1 LPVTRETVRRLML
14 EKQGVGRYPAHVDK
28 TDVYDT
34 VDRLGCL
41 QIDTIN
47 VVERA
52 HFLTLWTRLG
62 HYEKNHLDT
71 LAYRDRL
78 LFEHWAHSACY
89 IPFKDYRYY
98 IESMNVRREE
108 MRARFA
114 KRSKADPELLDRV
127 LDRVREEGPLSSKDF
142 EGPKR
147 KGGWWN
153 WKPAKLALELL
164 FGAGILLIDR
174 RENFQK
180 YYDLAE
186 NVLPAGVDTSEPGDD
201 ERVRF
206 FASKTMSCLGLVKPQ
221 EVRKYYHPW
230 SVKLGRTSRQL
241 QKLLDR
247 LVSEG
252 EAVKHSVEGEKNPYY
267 CLPGDSDRLEELDQD
282 YGFDEAR
289 LFVYFDNMMW
299 NRERI
304 MELFGFECRLE
315 TYVPKDQRVYGYYHL
330 PVLYRDRLVARVEPK
345 MDRENNV
352 MIIRG
357 YWVEDGFE
365 PTENYEEELSREI
378 EMFARFH
385 DAEDVEWS
393 A

>member
-1 LPVTRETVRRLML
+1 MPVTRETVRRLML
-14 EKQGVGRYPAHVDK
+14 EKQGVGRFPDHVDK
-28 TDVYDT
+28 NDIYDAI
-34 VDRLGCL
+34 DSLGCL

-47 VVERA
+47 VVERS
-52 HFLTLWTRLG
+52 HYLTLWTRLG
-62 HYEKNHLDT
+62 QYDKEHLHE

-78 LFEHWAHSACY
+78 LFEYWAHSACY
-89 IPFKDYRYY
+89 VPFKDYRYY
-98 IESMNVRREE
+98 IKSMNVRREE
-108 MRARFA
+108 MRAKFS
-114 KRSKADPELLDRV
+114 KRSKADPELIDRV
-127 LDRVREEGPLSSKDF
+127 LSRVRDEGPLSSKDF

-174 RENFQK
+174 RENFQR

-186 NVLPAGVDTSEPGDD
+186 NVLPTGVDTAEPSDD

-206 FASKTMSCLGLVKPQ
+206 FALKTMGCLGLVKPQ
-221 EVRKYYHPW
+221 EVRKYFHPW
-230 SVKLGRTSRQL
+230 SVKLDRTSKQL
-241 QKLLDR
+241 KELLDR

-252 EAVKHSVEGEKNPYY
+252 QAVKHSVDGDKNPYY
-267 CLPGDSDRLEELDQD
+267 CLPWDLDRLEELGSGF
-282 YGFDEAR
+282 GFDDVR

-315 TYVPKDQRVYGYYHL
+315 TYVPKEQRVYGYYHL
-330 PVLYRDRLVARVEPK
+330 PVLYGDRLVARVEPK

-357 YWVEDGFE
+357 YWVEDGFNT
-365 PTENYEEELSREI
+365 TEDYEDKLSRNI
-378 EMFARFH
+378 EKFARFH
-385 DAEDVEWS
+385 GAEDIEWI

>member
-1 LPVTRETVRRLML
+1 MPFTRETVRRLML
-14 EKQGVGRYPAHVDK
+14 EKQGVGGYPGHVEK

-34 VDRLGCL
+34 VNRLGCL

-52 HFLTLWTRLG
+52 HYLTLWTRLG
-62 HYEKNHLDT
+62 QYEKEHLDA

-98 IESMNVRREE
+98 IKSMKVRREE

-127 LDRVREEGPLSSKDF
+127 LERVRDEGPLSSKDF

-174 RENFQK
+174 RENFQR

-186 NVLPAGVDTSEPGDD
+186 NVLPAGVDTSEPGED

-206 FASKTMSCLGLVKPQ
+206 FALKTMSCLGLVKPQ

-252 EAVKHSVEGEKNPYY
+252 EAVKHSVEGEKTPYY
-267 CLPGDSDRLEELDQD
+267 CLSQDEDRLEEMDSD
-282 YGFDEAR
+282 FGFDETR

-330 PVLYRDRLVARVEPK
+330 PVLYGDRFVARVEPK

-352 MIIRG
+352 MNIRG
-357 YWVEDGFE
+357 YWVEEGFE
-365 PTENYEEELSREI
+365 PTEHYEDELSREI
-378 EMFARFH
+378 EMFAQFH
-385 DAEDVEWS
+385 GAEDVEWNV
-393 A
+393 

>member
-1 LPVTRETVRRLML
+1 ML
-14 EKQGVGRYPAHVDK
+14 EKQGVGRFPDHVDK
-28 TDVYDT
+28 SDIYDT
-34 VDRLGCL
+34 VYSLGCL

-52 HFLTLWTRLG
+52 HYLTLWTRLG
-62 HYEKNHLDT
+62 QYDKKDLHEV
-71 LAYRDRL
+71 AYRDRL
-78 LFEHWAHSACY
+78 LFEYWAHSACY

-98 IESMNVRREE
+98 IKSMNVRREE
-108 MRARFA
+108 MRARFS

-127 LDRVREEGPLSSKDF
+127 LSRVRDDSPLSSKDF

-147 KGGWWN
+147 RGGWWN

-174 RENFQK
+174 RENFQR
-180 YYDLAE
+180 YYDLTE
-186 NVLPAGVDTSEPGDD
+186 NVLPANVDTAEPD
-201 ERVRF
+201 EEERTRF
-206 FASKTMSCLGLVKPQ
+206 FALKTMSCLGLVKPQ
-221 EVRKYYHPW
+221 EVRKYYHHW
-230 SVKLGRTSRQL
+230 SIKLNRTSKQL
-241 QKLLDR
+241 QELLDR
-247 LVSEG
+247 LVSEE
-252 EAVKHSVEGEKNPYY
+252 EAVKHSVDGDKNPYY
-267 CLPGDSDRLEELDQD
+267 CLPGDLDRLEELGSGF
-282 YGFDEAR
+282 GFDEVR

-304 MELFGFECRLE
+304 MELFGFERRLE
-315 TYVPKDQRVYGYYHL
+315 TYVPRDQRVYGYYHL
-330 PVLYRDRLVARVEPK
+330 PVLYGDRLVARVEPK

-365 PTENYEEELSREI
+365 PTEDYEDKLSRNI
-378 EMFARFH
+378 EEFARFH
-385 DAEDVEWS
+385 GAEDVEWR

>member
-1 LPVTRETVRRLML
+1 MPVTRETVRRLML
-14 EKQGVGRYPAHVDK
+14 EKQGVGRFPDHVDK
-28 TDVYDT
+28 SDVYDT
-34 VDRLGCL
+34 IDSLGCL

-52 HFLTLWTRLG
+52 HYLTLWTRLG
-62 HYEKNHLDT
+62 QYDKEDLHE

-78 LFEHWAHSACY
+78 LFEYWAHSACY
-89 IPFKDYRYY
+89 VPFKDYRYY
-98 IESMNVRREE
+98 IKSMNVRREE
-108 MRARFA
+108 MRARFS

-127 LDRVREEGPLSSKDF
+127 LSRVRDEGSLSSKDF

-174 RENFQK
+174 RENFQR

-186 NVLPAGVDTSEPGDD
+186 NVLPTGVDTSEPSDD

-206 FASKTMSCLGLVKPQ
+206 FALKTMSCLGLVKPQ

-230 SVKLGRTSRQL
+230 SVKLDRTSKQL
-241 QKLLDR
+241 KELLDR
-247 LVSEG
+247 LVSEE
-252 EAVKHSVEGEKNPYY
+252 EAVKHSVDGDKNPYY
-267 CLPGDSDRLEELDQD
+267 CLPGDLDRLEELGSGF
-282 YGFDEAR
+282 GFDEVR

-304 MELFGFECRLE
+304 MELFGFERRLE

-330 PVLYRDRLVARVEPK
+330 PVLYGDRLVARVEPK
-345 MDRENNV
+345 MDREKNV

-365 PTENYEEELSREI
+365 PTEDYEDKLSRNI
-378 EMFARFH
+378 EEFARFH
-385 DAEDVEWS
+385 GTEDIEWR

>member
-1 LPVTRETVRRLML
+1 LPLTRETVRRLTL
-14 EKQGVGRYPAHVDK
+14 EKQGVDRYPAHVEK
-28 TDVYDT
+28 TDVYAT

-52 HFLTLWTRLG
+52 HYLTLWTRLG
-62 HYEKNHLDT
+62 HYNKEHLDE

-98 IESMNVRREE
+98 IKSMEVRREE

-114 KRSKADPELLDRV
+114 KRSKADPELIDRV
-127 LDRVREEGPLSSKDF
+127 LKRVRDEGPLSSKDF
-142 EGPKR
+142 EGPRK

-174 RENFQK
+174 RESFQK

-186 NVLPAGVDTSEPGDD
+186 NVLPSGVDTTEPGDD

-206 FASKTMSCLGLVKPQ
+206 FALKTMSCLGLVKPQ
-221 EVRKYYHPW
+221 DLRKYYHPW

-241 QKLLDR
+241 QALLDR

-252 EAVKHSVEGEKNPYY
+252 EAVRHSVEGEKEPYY
-267 CLPGDSDRLEELDQD
+267 CVPEDTDRIGELDQD
-282 YGFDEAR
+282 FGFDEAR
-289 LFVYFDNMMW
+289 FFVYFDNMMW

-315 TYVPKDQRVYGYYHL
+315 TYVPRDQRVYGYYHL

-352 MIIRG
+352 MVIRG

-365 PTENYEEELSREI
+365 PTEHYEEELSREI
-378 EMFARFH
+378 ELFARFH
-385 DAEDVEWS
+385 GAEDVEWL
-393 A
+393 

>member
-1 LPVTRETVRRLML
+1 ML
-14 EKQGVGRYPAHVDK
+14 EKQGVDRYPDHVDK
-28 TDVYDT
+28 DDVYDT
-34 VDRLGCL
+34 VDSLGCL

-62 HYEKNHLDT
+62 QYDREHLDT

-98 IESMNVRREE
+98 IESMKVRGEE
-108 MRARFA
+108 MRTRFSR
-114 KRSKADPELLDRV
+114 RSKADPDLLDRV
-127 LDRVREEGPLSSKDF
+127 LNRIRKEGPLSSKDF

-174 RENFQK
+174 RENFQR

-186 NVLPAGVDTSEPGDD
+186 NVLPTGVDTSEPSD
-201 ERVRF
+201 EERARF
-206 FASKTMSCLGLVKPQ
+206 FALKTMGCLGLVKPQ
-221 EVRKYYHPW
+221 ELRKYYHPW
-230 SVKLGRTSRQL
+230 SIKSSRTSRQL
-241 QKLLDR
+241 QGLLDG

-252 EAVKHSVEGEKNPYY
+252 EAVRHCVDGDGSPYY
-267 CLPGDSDRLEELDQD
+267 CLPGDSDRLEELGSGF
-282 YGFDEAR
+282 GFDEVR

-304 MELFGFECRLE
+304 MELFGFEGRLE
-315 TYVPKDQRVYGYYHL
+315 IYVPKDQRVYGYYHL
-330 PVLYRDRLVARVEPK
+330 PVLYGDRLVARVEPK
-345 MDRENNV
+345 MDRESNV
-352 MIIRG
+352 LIIRG
-357 YWVEDGFE
+357 YWEEEGFE
-365 PTENYEEELSREI
+365 PTERYEDKLSRNI
-378 EMFARFH
+378 EEFARFNGA
-385 DAEDVEWS
+385 DEVEWR

>member
-1 LPVTRETVRRLML
+1 ML
-14 EKQGVGRYPAHVDK
+14 EKQGVGRFPDHVDK
-28 TDVYDT
+28 SDVYDT
-34 VDRLGCL
+34 VDSLGCL

-52 HFLTLWTRLG
+52 HYLTLWTRLG
-62 HYEKNHLDT
+62 QYDKKDLHEV
-71 LAYRDRL
+71 AYRDRL
-78 LFEHWAHSACY
+78 LFEYWAHSACY
-89 IPFKDYRYY
+89 VPFKDYRYY
-98 IESMNVRREE
+98 IKSMNVRREE
-108 MRARFA
+108 MRARFS

-127 LDRVREEGPLSSKDF
+127 LSRVRDDSPLSSKDF

-174 RENFQK
+174 RENFQR
-180 YYDLAE
+180 YYDLTE
-186 NVLPAGVDTSEPGDD
+186 NVLPANVDTAEPD
-201 ERVRF
+201 EEERTRF
-206 FASKTMSCLGLVKPQ
+206 FALKTMSCLGLVKPQ
-221 EVRKYYHPW
+221 EVRKYYHHW
-230 SVKLGRTSRQL
+230 SIKLNRTSKQL
-241 QKLLDR
+241 QELLDR
-247 LVSEG
+247 LVSEE
-252 EAVKHSVEGEKNPYY
+252 EAVKHSVDGDKNPYY
-267 CLPGDSDRLEELDQD
+267 CLPGDLDRLEELGSGF
-282 YGFDEAR
+282 GFDEVR

-304 MELFGFECRLE
+304 MELFGFERRLE
-315 TYVPKDQRVYGYYHL
+315 TYVPRDQRVYGYYHL
-330 PVLYRDRLVARVEPK
+330 PVLYGDRLVARVEPK

-365 PTENYEEELSREI
+365 PTEDYEDKLSRNI
-378 EMFARFH
+378 EEFARFH
-385 DAEDVEWS
+385 GAEDVEWR

>member
-1 LPVTRETVRRLML
+1 MPVTRETVRRLML
-14 EKQGVGRYPAHVDK
+14 EKQGVGRHPDHVDK

-34 VDRLGCL
+34 VNRLGCL

-52 HFLTLWTRLG
+52 HYLTLWTRLG
-62 HYEKNHLDT
+62 QYEKEHLDA

-78 LFEHWAHSACY
+78 LFEHWAHSASY

-114 KRSKADPELLDRV
+114 KRSKDDPELLDRV
-127 LDRVREEGPLSSKDF
+127 LERIRNEGPLSSKDF

-174 RENFQK
+174 RENFQR

-186 NVLPAGVDTSEPGDD
+186 NVLPAGIDASEPD
-201 ERVRF
+201 EEERARF
-206 FASKTMSCLGLVKPQ
+206 FALKTMSCLGLVKPQ

-230 SVKLGRTSRQL
+230 SIKSSHTSKQL
-241 QKLLDR
+241 QELLDR
-247 LVSEG
+247 LVSDG
-252 EAVKHSVEGEKNPYY
+252 QAVKHSVDGEKTPYY
-267 CLPGDSDRLEELDQD
+267 CLPEDTDRLEELDSGFD
-282 YGFDEAR
+282 FDEAR

-315 TYVPKDQRVYGYYHL
+315 TYVPKEQRVYGYYHL
-330 PVLYRDRLVARVEPK
+330 PVLYGDRFVARVEPK

-357 YWVEDGFE
+357 YWVEDGFNA
-365 PTENYEEELSREI
+365 TEDYEDKLSRNI
-378 EMFARFH
+378 EEFARFH
-385 DAEDVEWS
+385 GAEDIEWM

>member
-1 LPVTRETVRRLML
+1 MPVTRETVRRLML
-14 EKQGVGRYPAHVDK
+14 EKQGVGRFPDHVDK
-28 TDVYDT
+28 SDVYDT

-52 HFLTLWTRLG
+52 HYLTLWTRLG
-62 HYEKNHLDT
+62 QYDKEHLHEV
-71 LAYRDRL
+71 AYRDRL
-78 LFEHWAHSACY
+78 LFEYWAHSACY
-89 IPFKDYRYY
+89 VPFKDYRYY
-98 IESMNVRREE
+98 IKSMNVRRME
-108 MRARFA
+108 MRTRFS
-114 KRSKADPELLDRV
+114 KRSNADPELLDRV
-127 LDRVREEGPLSSKDF
+127 LSRVRDEGPLSSKDF

-174 RENFQK
+174 RENFQR
-180 YYDLAE
+180 YYDLVE
-186 NVLPAGVDTSEPGDD
+186 NVLPTGVDISEPSDD

-206 FASKTMSCLGLVKPQ
+206 FALKTMSSLGLVKPQ

-230 SVKLGRTSRQL
+230 SVKLDRTSRQL
-241 QKLLDR
+241 NELLDR
-247 LVSEG
+247 LVIDG
-252 EAVKHSVEGEKNPYY
+252 QAVKHSVDGDKNPYY
-267 CLPGDSDRLEELDQD
+267 CLPRDTDRLEELGSGF
-282 YGFDEAR
+282 GFDDVR

-304 MELFGFECRLE
+304 TELFGFESRLE
-315 TYVPKDQRVYGYYHL
+315 TYVPKDKRVYGYYHL
-330 PVLYRDRLVARVEPK
+330 PVLYGDRLVARVEPK
-345 MDRENNV
+345 MDRENNM

-357 YWVEDGFE
+357 YWVEDGFN
-365 PTENYEEELSREI
+365 PTEDYEEKLSRNLE
-378 EMFARFH
+378 EFARFH
-385 DAEDVEWS
+385 GAEDTEWI

>member
-1 LPVTRETVRRLML
+1 ML
-14 EKQGVGRYPAHVDK
+14 EKQGVGRFPDHVDK
-28 TDVYDT
+28 SDVYEAIDS
-34 VDRLGCL
+34 LGCL

-52 HFLTLWTRLG
+52 HYLTLWTRLG
-62 HYEKNHLDT
+62 QYDKEHLHEV
-71 LAYRDRL
+71 AYRDRL

-89 IPFKDYRYY
+89 VPFKDYRYY
-98 IESMNVRREE
+98 IKSMNVRREE
-108 MRARFA
+108 MRARFS
-114 KRSKADPELLDRV
+114 KRSKADPKLLDRV
-127 LDRVREEGPLSSKDF
+127 LSRVRDEGPLSSKDF

-174 RENFQK
+174 RENFQR

-186 NVLPAGVDTSEPGDD
+186 NVLPTGVDASEPSDD

-206 FASKTMSCLGLVKPQ
+206 FALKTMSCLGLVKPQ

-230 SVKLGRTSRQL
+230 SVKLDRTSRQL
-241 QKLLDR
+241 NELLNR
-247 LVSEG
+247 LVSDGQAE
-252 EAVKHSVEGEKNPYY
+252 KHSVDGEKNPYY
-267 CLPGDSDRLEELDQD
+267 CLPRDTDRLEELGSGF
-282 YGFDEAR
+282 GFDDVR
-289 LFVYFDNMMW
+289 LLVYFDNMMW

-304 MELFGFECRLE
+304 TELFGFESRLE

-330 PVLYRDRLVARVEPK
+330 PVLYGDRLVARVEPK

-357 YWVEDGFE
+357 YWVEDGFNT
-365 PTENYEEELSREI
+365 TEDYEDKLSRNI
-378 EMFARFH
+378 EEFARFH
-385 DAEDVEWS
+385 GAEDVEWI

>member
-14 EKQGVGRYPAHVDK
+14 EKQGVGRFPDHVDK
-28 TDVYDT
+28 SDVYEAIDS
-34 VDRLGCL
+34 LGCL

-52 HFLTLWTRLG
+52 HYLTLWTRLG
-62 HYEKNHLDT
+62 QYDKEHLHEV
-71 LAYRDRL
+71 AYRDRL

-89 IPFKDYRYY
+89 VPFKDYRYY
-98 IESMNVRREE
+98 IKSMNVRREE
-108 MRARFA
+108 MRARFS
-114 KRSKADPELLDRV
+114 KRSKADPKLLDRV
-127 LDRVREEGPLSSKDF
+127 LSRVRDEGPLSSKDF

-174 RENFQK
+174 RENFQR

-186 NVLPAGVDTSEPGDD
+186 NVLPTGVDASEPSDD

-206 FASKTMSCLGLVKPQ
+206 FALKTMSCLGLVKPQ

-230 SVKLGRTSRQL
+230 SVKLDRTSRQL
-241 QKLLDR
+241 NELLNR
-247 LVSEG
+247 LVSDGQAE
-252 EAVKHSVEGEKNPYY
+252 KHSVDGEKNPYY
-267 CLPGDSDRLEELDQD
+267 CLPRDTDRLEELGSGF
-282 YGFDEAR
+282 GFDDVR
-289 LFVYFDNMMW
+289 LLVYFDNMMW

-304 MELFGFECRLE
+304 TELFGFESRLE

-330 PVLYRDRLVARVEPK
+330 PVLYGDRLVARVEPK

-357 YWVEDGFE
+357 YWVEDGFNT
-365 PTENYEEELSREI
+365 TEDYEDKLSRNI
-378 EMFARFH
+378 EEFARFH
-385 DAEDVEWS
+385 GAEDVEWI

>member
-1 LPVTRETVRRLML
+1 MPVTRETVRRLML
-14 EKQGVGRYPAHVDK
+14 EKQGVGRFPDHVDK
-28 TDVYDT
+28 KAIYDAI
-34 VDRLGCL
+34 DSLGCL

-47 VVERA
+47 VVERS
-52 HFLTLWTRLG
+52 HYLTLWTRLG
-62 HYEKNHLDT
+62 QYEKEDLHE

-78 LFEHWAHSACY
+78 LFEYWAHSACY
-89 IPFKDYRYY
+89 VPFKDYRYY

-108 MRARFA
+108 MRARFS

-127 LDRVREEGPLSSKDF
+127 LNRVRDEGPLSSKDF

-174 RENFQK
+174 RENFQR

-186 NVLPAGVDTSEPGDD
+186 NVLPANVDTAEPD
-201 ERVRF
+201 EEERTRF
-206 FASKTMSCLGLVKPQ
+206 FALKTMSCLGLVKPQ

-230 SVKLGRTSRQL
+230 SIKSSRTSKQL
-241 QKLLDR
+241 QALLDR
-247 LVSEG
+247 LVSDG
-252 EAVKHSVEGEKNPYY
+252 QAVKHSVDGDKNPYY
-267 CLPGDSDRLEELDQD
+267 CLPGDTDRLEELGS
-282 YGFDEAR
+282 GFDFDEVR

-304 MELFGFECRLE
+304 MELFGFEGRLE

-330 PVLYRDRLVARVEPK
+330 PVLYCDRLVARVEPK

-357 YWVEDGFE
+357 YW
-365 PTENYEEELSREI
+365 EEEGFKATEDYEDKLSRNI
-378 EMFARFH
+378 EEFASFH
-385 DAEDVEWS
+385 GAEDIEWM

>member
-1 LPVTRETVRRLML
+1 ML
-14 EKQGVGRYPAHVDK
+14 EKQGIGRFPDHVDK
-28 TDVYDT
+28 NDIYDT
-34 VDRLGCL
+34 IDSLGCL

-52 HFLTLWTRLG
+52 HYLTLWTRLCQYDKEDL
-62 HYEKNHLDT
+62 HE

-78 LFEHWAHSACY
+78 LFEYWAHSACY
-89 IPFKDYRYY
+89 VPFKDYRYY
-98 IESMNVRREE
+98 IKSMNVRRME
-108 MRARFA
+108 MRARFS

-127 LDRVREEGPLSSKDF
+127 FSRVRDEGPLSSKDF

-174 RENFQK
+174 RENFQR

-186 NVLPAGVDTSEPGDD
+186 NVLPTGVDASEPSDD

-206 FASKTMSCLGLVKPQ
+206 FALKTMGCLGLVKPQ
-221 EVRKYYHPW
+221 EVRKYFHPW
-230 SVKLGRTSRQL
+230 SVKLDRTSKQL
-241 QKLLDR
+241 KELLDR

-252 EAVKHSVEGEKNPYY
+252 QAVKHSVDGDKNPYY
-267 CLPGDSDRLEELDQD
+267 CLPRDTDRLEELGS
-282 YGFDEAR
+282 GFSFDDVR

-304 MELFGFECRLE
+304 MELFGFESRLE
-315 TYVPKDQRVYGYYHL
+315 TYVPKEQRVYGYYHL
-330 PVLYRDRLVARVEPK
+330 PVLYGDRLVARVEPK

-357 YWVEDGFE
+357 YWVEDGFNT
-365 PTENYEEELSREI
+365 TEDYEDKLSRNI
-378 EMFARFH
+378 EEFARFH
-385 DAEDVEWS
+385 GAEDIEWI

>member
-1 LPVTRETVRRLML
+1 MPVTRDTVRRLML
-14 EKQGVGRYPAHVDK
+14 EKQGVGRFPDRVDK
-28 TDVYDT
+28 NDIYDT
-34 VDRLGCL
+34 IDSLGCL

-47 VVERA
+47 VVERS
-52 HFLTLWTRLG
+52 HYLTLWTRLG
-62 HYEKNHLDT
+62 QYEKEDLHE

-78 LFEHWAHSACY
+78 LFEYWAHSACY
-89 IPFKDYRYY
+89 VPFKDYRYY
-98 IESMNVRREE
+98 IKSMNVRREE
-108 MRARFA
+108 MRARFS

-127 LDRVREEGPLSSKDF
+127 LNRIRDEGPLSSKDF

-174 RENFQK
+174 RENFQR

-186 NVLPAGVDTSEPGDD
+186 NVLPANVDTAEPD
-201 ERVRF
+201 EEERTRF
-206 FASKTMSCLGLVKPQ
+206 FALKTMSCLGLVKPQ
-221 EVRKYYHPW
+221 EVRKYYHHW
-230 SVKLGRTSRQL
+230 SIKLNRTSKQL
-241 QKLLDR
+241 QELLDR
-247 LVSEG
+247 LVSEE
-252 EAVKHSVEGEKNPYY
+252 EAVKHSVDGDKNPYY
-267 CLPGDSDRLEELDQD
+267 CLPGDLDRLEELGSGF
-282 YGFDEAR
+282 GFDEVR

-304 MELFGFECRLE
+304 MELFGFERRLE
-315 TYVPKDQRVYGYYHL
+315 TYVPRDQRVYGYYHL
-330 PVLYRDRLVARVEPK
+330 PVLYGDRLVARVEPK

-365 PTENYEEELSREI
+365 PTEDYEDKLSRNI
-378 EMFARFH
+378 EEFARFH
-385 DAEDVEWS
+385 GAEDVEWR

>member
-1 LPVTRETVRRLML
+1 MPVTRETVRRLML
-14 EKQGVGRYPAHVDK
+14 EKQGVGRFPDHVDK
-28 TDVYDT
+28 RDVYGT
-34 VDRLGCL
+34 VDCLGCL

-47 VVERA
+47 VVERS
-52 HFLTLWTRLG
+52 HYLTLWTRLG
-62 HYEKNHLDT
+62 QYEKEDLHE

-78 LFEHWAHSACY
+78 LFEYWAHSACY
-89 IPFKDYRYY
+89 VPFKDYRYY
-98 IESMNVRREE
+98 IKSMNVRKEE
-108 MRARFA
+108 MRARFS
-114 KRSKADPELLDRV
+114 KRSRADPEMLDRV
-127 LDRVREEGPLSSKDF
+127 LSRVRDEGPLSSKDF

-174 RENFQK
+174 RENFQR

-186 NVLPAGVDTSEPGDD
+186 NVLPIGVDASEPSDD
-201 ERVRF
+201 ERTRF
-206 FASKTMSCLGLVKPQ
+206 FALKTMSCLGLVKPQ

-230 SVKLGRTSRQL
+230 SVKLDRTSKQL
-241 QKLLDR
+241 QEILDR
-247 LVSEG
+247 LVSEAQ
-252 EAVKHSVEGEKNPYY
+252 AVKHSVDGDKNPYY
-267 CLPGDSDRLEELDQD
+267 CLPEDTDRLEELDSGF
-282 YGFDEAR
+282 GFDDVR

-304 MELFGFECRLE
+304 TELFGFESRLE

-330 PVLYRDRLVARVEPK
+330 PVLYGDRLVARVEPK

-357 YWVEDGFE
+357 YWVEDGFK
-365 PTENYEEELSREI
+365 PTEDYEDKLSRNLE
-378 EMFARFH
+378 EFTRFH
-385 DAEDVEWS
+385 GAEDIEWI

>member
-1 LPVTRETVRRLML
+1 MI
-14 EKQGVGRYPAHVDK
+14 EKQGVGRHPDEAGK
-28 TDVYDT
+28 QDVYET

-52 HFLTLWTRLG
+52 HYLTLWTRLG
-62 HYEKNHLDT
+62 QYDREHLDT

-98 IESMNVRREE
+98 IESMNVRNEE
-108 MRARFA
+108 MRTRFS

-127 LDRVREEGPLSSKDF
+127 LDRVRDEGPLSSKDF

-174 RENFQK
+174 RENFQR

-186 NVLPAGVDTSEPGDD
+186 NVLPAGVDTSEPSDD

-206 FASKTMSCLGLVKPQ
+206 FALKTMSCLGLVKPQ
-221 EVRKYYHPW
+221 ELKKYYHPW
-230 SVKLGRTSRQL
+230 SIKLSRTSKQL
-241 QKLLDR
+241 QELLDQ
-247 LVSEG
+247 LVSE
-252 EAVKHSVEGEKNPYY
+252 EKAVKHSVDGDKNPHY
-267 CLPGDSDRLEELDQD
+267 CLPGDTDRLEELDS
-282 YGFDEAR
+282 G
-289 LFVYFDNMMW
+289 
-299 NRERI
+299 
-304 MELFGFECRLE
+304 FGFSS
-315 TYVPKDQRVYGYYHL
+315 TS
-330 PVLYRDRLVARVEPK
+330 
-345 MDRENNV
+345 
-352 MIIRG
+352 
-357 YWVEDGFE
+357 
-365 PTENYEEELSREI
+365 TT
-378 EMFARFH
+378 
-385 DAEDVEWS
+385 
-393 A
+393 

>member
-1 LPVTRETVRRLML
+1 
-14 EKQGVGRYPAHVDK
+14 
-28 TDVYDT
+28 
-34 VDRLGCL
+34 
-41 QIDTIN
+41 
-47 VVERA
+47 
-52 HFLTLWTRLG
+52 
-62 HYEKNHLDT
+62 
-71 LAYRDRL
+71 
-78 LFEHWAHSACY
+78 
-89 IPFKDYRYY
+89 
-98 IESMNVRREE
+98 
-108 MRARFA
+108 MRARFS

-127 LDRVREEGPLSSKDF
+127 LNRVRDEGPLSSKDF

-174 RENFQK
+174 RENFQR

-186 NVLPAGVDTSEPGDD
+186 NVLPANVDAAEPD
-201 ERVRF
+201 EEERTRF
-206 FASKTMSCLGLVKPQ
+206 FALKTMSCLGLVKPQ

-230 SVKLGRTSRQL
+230 SIKSSRTSKQL
-241 QKLLDR
+241 QALLDR
-247 LVSEG
+247 LVSDG
-252 EAVKHSVEGEKNPYY
+252 QAVKHSVDGDKNPYY
-267 CLPGDSDRLEELDQD
+267 CLPGDTDRLEELGS
-282 YGFDEAR
+282 GFDFDEVR

-304 MELFGFECRLE
+304 MELFGFEGRLE

-330 PVLYRDRLVARVEPK
+330 PVLYCDRLVARVEPK

-357 YWVEDGFE
+357 YW
-365 PTENYEEELSREI
+365 EEEGFKATEDYEDKLSRNI
-378 EMFARFH
+378 EEFASFH
-385 DAEDVEWS
+385 GAEDIEWM

>member
-14 EKQGVGRYPAHVDK
+14 EKQGVGRFPDHVDK
-28 TDVYDT
+28 SDIYDT
-34 VDRLGCL
+34 VYSLGCL

-52 HFLTLWTRLG
+52 HYLTLWTRLG
-62 HYEKNHLDT
+62 QYDKKDLHEV
-71 LAYRDRL
+71 AYRDRL
-78 LFEHWAHSACY
+78 LFEYWAHSACY

-98 IESMNVRREE
+98 IKSMNVRREE
-108 MRARFA
+108 MRARFS

-127 LDRVREEGPLSSKDF
+127 LSRVRDDSPLSSKDF

-174 RENFQK
+174 RENFQR
-180 YYDLAE
+180 YYDLTE
-186 NVLPAGVDTSEPGDD
+186 NVLPANVDTAEPD
-201 ERVRF
+201 EEERTRF
-206 FASKTMSCLGLVKPQ
+206 FALKTMSCLGLVKPQ
-221 EVRKYYHPW
+221 EVRKYYHHW
-230 SVKLGRTSRQL
+230 SIKLNRTSKQL
-241 QKLLDR
+241 QELLDR
-247 LVSEG
+247 LVSEE
-252 EAVKHSVEGEKNPYY
+252 EAVKHSVDGDKNPYY
-267 CLPGDSDRLEELDQD
+267 CLPGDLDRLEELGSGF
-282 YGFDEAR
+282 GFDEVR

-304 MELFGFECRLE
+304 MELFGFERRLE
-315 TYVPKDQRVYGYYHL
+315 TYVPRDQRVYGYYHL
-330 PVLYRDRLVARVEPK
+330 PVLYGDRLVARVEPK

-365 PTENYEEELSREI
+365 PTEDYEDKLSRNI
-378 EMFARFH
+378 EEFARFH
-385 DAEDVEWS
+385 GAEDVEWR

>member
-14 EKQGVGRYPAHVDK
+14 EKQGVGRFPDHVDK
-28 TDVYDT
+28 SDIYDT
-34 VDRLGCL
+34 VYSLGCL

-52 HFLTLWTRLG
+52 HYLTLWTRLG
-62 HYEKNHLDT
+62 QYDKKDLHEV
-71 LAYRDRL
+71 AYRDRL
-78 LFEHWAHSACY
+78 LFEYWAHSACY

-98 IESMNVRREE
+98 IKSMNVRREE
-108 MRARFA
+108 MRARFS

-127 LDRVREEGPLSSKDF
+127 LSRVRDDGPLSSKDF

-147 KGGWWN
+147 RGGWWN

-174 RENFQK
+174 RENFQR
-180 YYDLAE
+180 YYDLTE
-186 NVLPAGVDTSEPGDD
+186 NVLPANVDTAEPD
-201 ERVRF
+201 EEERTRF
-206 FASKTMSCLGLVKPQ
+206 FALKTMSCLGLVKPQ

-230 SVKLGRTSRQL
+230 SIKLNRTSKQL
-241 QKLLDR
+241 QELLDR

-252 EAVKHSVEGEKNPYY
+252 EAVKHSVDGDKNPYY
-267 CLPGDSDRLEELDQD
+267 CLPGDLDRLEELGSGF
-282 YGFDEAR
+282 GFDEVR

-304 MELFGFECRLE
+304 MELFGFERRLE
-315 TYVPKDQRVYGYYHL
+315 TYVPRDQRVYGYYHL
-330 PVLYRDRLVARVEPK
+330 PVLYGDRLVARVEPK

-365 PTENYEEELSREI
+365 PTEDYEDKLSRNI
-378 EMFARFH
+378 EEFARFH
-385 DAEDVEWS
+385 GAEDVEWR